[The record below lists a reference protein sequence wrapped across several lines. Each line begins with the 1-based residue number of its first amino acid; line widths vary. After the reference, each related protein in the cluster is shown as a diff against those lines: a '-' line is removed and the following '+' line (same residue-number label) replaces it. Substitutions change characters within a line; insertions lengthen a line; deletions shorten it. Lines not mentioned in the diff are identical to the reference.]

1 MKTESVSI
9 GEIGRVKEVKKSVV
23 KIDGLQGCMLGQL
36 VTFLDGTKGF
46 VMGFNES
53 EVLILLLGI
62 SKNIKA
68 GNEVYSKEEPFKI
81 PVGNNFLGR
90 IVSPLG
96 DDLDGKGH
104 VREDAFA
111 YIFRDAPA
119 VLDREPIDQ
128 MLVTGIRIVDSTIPI
143 GKGQRQLIIGDRMT
157 GKTTIAVD
165 AILNQKH
172 TDTICIYCCVG
183 RDYNSFEKVLS
194 TFKEKG
200 ALDRMIVVAA
210 LASSS
215 IGEQY
220 LAPYAAATF
229 GEYFMYSGKN
239 VLVVFD
245 DLTKHAWAYR
255 ELSLLL
261 ERPPGREAYPG
272 DIFYLH
278 AQLMERAARLS
289 SPLGGGSMTFLPIAD
304 TLQGDIAGFIPTNLI
319 SMTDGQIYL
328 SSLLFGEGFKPAID
342 VGLSVSRI
350 GSRVQQKLLRELTKD
365 LKLTYIQY
373 RELLKTTRLRS
384 GISEELTNRLRRGE
398 KIERIFMQDKNSP
411 STVTEQAILYFAL
424 REGALDILSSAHCEH
439 FKTNILA
446 YARANSPALIE
457 KIEKDAELTAG
468 DKEALKKCIMNF
480 ILSSWVDRRK
490 SHRRED
496 HEDVDEIAGEA
507 AR

>member
-1 MKTESVSI
+1 MKIESVSI

-23 KIDGLQGCMLGQL
+23 KIEGLQGCMLGQL
-36 VTFLDGTKGF
+36 VTFLDGTRGF

-53 EVLILLLGI
+53 EVLVLLLGI

-68 GNEVYSKEEPFKI
+68 GNEVYSKEESFKI

-104 VREDAFA
+104 IKEDSFA

-143 GKGQRQLIIGDRMT
+143 GRGQRQLIIGDRMT

-165 AILNQKH
+165 AILNQKL

-183 RDYNSFEKVLS
+183 RDYNSFEKVVS

-200 ALDRMIVVAA
+200 ALNRMIVVAA

-220 LAPYAAATF
+220 LAPYAAATL
-229 GEYFMYSGKN
+229 GEYFMYSGKD

-255 ELSLLL
+255 ELSLLM

-289 SPLGGGSMTFLPIAD
+289 SPNSGGSMTFLPIAD

-342 VGLSVSRI
+342 IGLSVSRI
-350 GSRVQQKLLRELTKD
+350 GNRVQQKNLRELTMD
-365 LKLTYIQY
+365 LKLIYIQY

-384 GISEELTNRLRRGE
+384 GISEELTKRLRRGE

-411 STVTEQAILYFAL
+411 STVTEQIILYFAL
-424 REGALDILSSAHCEH
+424 REGVLDTLSNAHCEH
-439 FKTNILA
+439 FKANILA
-446 YARANSPALIE
+446 YVRSNSPALLE
-457 KIEKDAELTAG
+457 KIDKGAEMTG
-468 DKEALKKCIMNF
+468 PDKEELKKCIMNF
-480 ILSSWVDRRK
+480 DQSAWVDRRK
-490 SHRRED
+490 SPR
-496 HEDVDEIAGEA
+496 HEDIDGIAGEA
-507 AR
+507 AE

>member
-1 MKTESVSI
+1 MNTESVSI

-23 KIDGLQGCMLGQL
+23 KVEGLQGCMLGQL
-36 VTFLDGTKGF
+36 VTFVDGTKGF
-46 VMGFNES
+46 VMGFNEN
-53 EVLILLLGI
+53 EVLVLLLGI

-68 GNEVYSKEEPFKI
+68 GNEVYSKEESFRI

-96 DDLDGKGH
+96 DSLDGKGH
-104 VREDAFA
+104 VREDSLA

-143 GKGQRQLIIGDRMT
+143 GMGQRQLIIGDRMT

-165 AILNQKH
+165 AILNQKS

-183 RDYNSFEKVLS
+183 RDYSSFEKVVS

-200 ALDRMIVVAA
+200 SLDRMIIVAA

-220 LAPYAAATF
+220 LAPYAAAAF

-239 VLVVFD
+239 VLVAFD

-289 SPLGGGSMTFLPIAD
+289 AKNGGGSMTFLSIAD

-350 GSRVQQKLLRELTKD
+350 GNKVQQKLLRELTLD

-384 GISEELTNRLRRGE
+384 GVSEELTSRLKRGE
-398 KIERIFMQDKNSP
+398 KIERVFSQDKNSP
-411 STVTEQAILYFAL
+411 STITEQIIIYFAL
-424 REGALDILSSAHCEH
+424 REGILDTLSAAHCEYL
-439 FKTNILA
+439 KDNILA
-446 YARANSPALIE
+446 YIRNNIPAVTE
-457 KIEKDAELTAG
+457 KIDKGIELTLE
-468 DKEALKKCIMNF
+468 DKEALKARIMNF
-480 ILSSWVDRRK
+480 TRCSWNDRRK
-490 SHRRED
+490 STRQEFFGGS
-496 HEDVDEIAGEA
+496 AGKA